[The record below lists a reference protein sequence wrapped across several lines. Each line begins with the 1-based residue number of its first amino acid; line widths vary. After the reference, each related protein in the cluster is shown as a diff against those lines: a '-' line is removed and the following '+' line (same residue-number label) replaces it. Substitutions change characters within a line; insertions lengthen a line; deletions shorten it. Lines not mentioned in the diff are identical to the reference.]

1 VVEKLTPWEDK
12 QRLIEESQKTRT
24 GLQNAAGLARQDL
37 MQARNEQQQLF
48 SESAR
53 LGRQT
58 LQSQGSQVLGQAVAS
73 APRTGAGA
81 KLGAGLEAGRSVAQ
95 NVTSLE
101 SSLAGQRAAAAMG
114 YGDAMAKTRMQGAEQ
129 QVAALQ
135 LMKETEPLSEAHRV
149 ELTTVMPVATEHAL
163 ESSALGGERELR
175 NLAAST
181 ASPAIKQWLNT
192 LADFKGAVDPA
203 QFEALLQQNGMKI
216 VPHPDGG
223 AVVIG
228 PDGAPLTP
236 RHGSDIELRRAL
248 LNTLVSQAPAGY

>member
-1 VVEKLTPWEDK
+1 MVEKLTPWEDK

-114 YGDAMAKTRMQGAEQ
+114 YGDAMASTRMQGAQ
-129 QVAALQ
+129 QQAAALQ
-135 LMKETEPLSEAHRV
+135 LMKETEPLSEAHRM
-149 ELTTVMPVATEHAL
+149 ELTAVVPKASEYAL
-163 ESSALGGERELR
+163 EASALGGERALR
-175 NLAAST
+175 QLAAST
-181 ASPAIKQWLNT
+181 ASPATQQWLNT
-192 LADFKGAVDPA
+192 LADFKGATNS
-203 QFEALLQQNGMKI
+203 QSFEPVLQKYGMSQVVSGGKVYILDQNGQRI
-216 VPHPDGG
+216 
-223 AVVIG
+223 AG
-228 PDGAPLTP
+228 P
-236 RHGSDIELRRAL
+236 SDTFEGTRKGVLQYIAG
-248 LNTLVSQAPAGY
+248 QPPAGY